1 MPVVVPEAER
11 RGPSPV
17 GASLEAV
24 QGRITVRLEAAAPAG
39 RIAEIVVPSA
49 NGLAC
54 AAVVFTAVEDAGFV
68 GNGAA
73 EDDF

>member
-1 MPVVVPEAER
+1 MPVVVPEDER

-24 QGRITVRLEAAAPAG
+24 QGRITVRLDAAAPAG

-49 NGLAC
+49 NGERAPP
-54 AAVVFTAVEDAGFV
+54 
-68 GNGAA
+68 
-73 EDDF
+73 